1 MQQQIFPIME
11 HTIFGTIRSSS
22 LIIIHMPDEIRFSS
36 FESANGLGN
45 LDEIEGKQVLTYL
58 TPVCPESL
66 TWDDCRKNSDLVTY
80 NLEYSWSFIFVELV
94 PYVIILV
101 SLLVLFTVRL
111 VRRRKEKK
119 LVKIYEQELL
129 QSEITEVA
137 AVEAFGS
144 LDSPIVV
151 ANESFFDTEDLED
164 NE

>member
-1 MQQQIFPIME
+1 V
-11 HTIFGTIRSSS
+11 S
-22 LIIIHMPDEIRFSS
+22 
-36 FESANGLGN
+36 
-45 LDEIEGKQVLTYL
+45 
-58 TPVCPESL
+58 
-66 TWDDCRKNSDLVTY
+66 Y

-101 SLLVLFTVRL
+101 SLLVLSTVRL

-119 LVKIYEQELL
+119 LVKILEQELL

-144 LDSPIVV
+144 LDSPVVV

>member
-1 MQQQIFPIME
+1 M
-11 HTIFGTIRSSS
+11 
-22 LIIIHMPDEIRFSS
+22 
-36 FESANGLGN
+36 
-45 LDEIEGKQVLTYL
+45 
-58 TPVCPESL
+58 
-66 TWDDCRKNSDLVTY
+66 
-80 NLEYSWSFIFVELV
+80 
-94 PYVIILV
+94 IILV

-144 LDSPIVV
+144 LDSPVVV
-151 ANESFFDTEDLED
+151 ANESFFDTEDPED

>member
-1 MQQQIFPIME
+1 M
-11 HTIFGTIRSSS
+11 
-22 LIIIHMPDEIRFSS
+22 
-36 FESANGLGN
+36 
-45 LDEIEGKQVLTYL
+45 
-58 TPVCPESL
+58 
-66 TWDDCRKNSDLVTY
+66 
-80 NLEYSWSFIFVELV
+80 
-94 PYVIILV
+94 IILV

-144 LDSPIVV
+144 LDSPVVV
-151 ANESFFDTEDLED
+151 ANESFFDTENLDD